1 MKAFSTLRMRLG
13 GWALNAIYAGLAM
26 AAAPLLLFRCTT
38 QGKYRTGWSQKLLGR
53 APARDGRNRCVWFH
67 AVSVGEVLL
76 LRQVVARLKSQS
88 PTLEIWISTTTSTG
102 HAVACEKFP
111 DAQVIYF
118 PLDFTW
124 SVRQAI
130 RRVRPDLVALVELE
144 LWPNFIAA
152 VHEAGVPLVLLNG
165 RMSERS
171 FRGYR
176 RISGI
181 VGRWLRKFTML
192 TAQTEQ
198 DASRLIALGGRPE
211 QLVVTGSVKYDGLEF
226 DRDNPATREL
236 REAFGILPGEM
247 VFIAGS
253 TQAPE
258 EEIALEAYERLKNDF
273 PNLRLMLVPRH
284 RERFEDVAALV
295 LRRGHAL
302 RRRSRPLETAQDK
315 PGCGRG
321 RGEGVEDGARPD
333 DVPLIRPVGHLLPAS
348 KLESQDAPLAG
359 RRLEVGRCGRLN
371 DHSPANPP
379 SDACPV
385 LLLDTLG
392 ELSAA
397 WGLADV
403 AFVGGSLTRRGGQ
416 NMLEPAAYGAA
427 VLFGPNTFNFRHAVE
442 LLLSRQGAKVVHSAD
457 DLEATV
463 RTLLSD
469 SGRRNDMG
477 RAARQALLSQQGATE
492 KSVALIET
500 LLETGAKTMSAAA

>member
-295 LRRGHAL
+295 VRRGYSL
-302 RRRSRPLETAQDK
+302 RRRSQRSGAH
-315 PGCGRG
+315 RS
-321 RGEGVEDGARPD
+321 EGAEDGAGMTG
-333 DVPLIRPVGHLLPAS
+333 VPLIRPVGHLHPAGP
-348 KLESQDAPLAG
+348 LESQATSIAG
-359 RRLEVGRCGRLN
+359 RRPEVDRCGHLN
-371 DHSPANPP
+371 DH
-379 SDACPV
+379 DARSV

-392 ELSAA
+392 ELSFA

-442 LLLSRQGAKVVHSAD
+442 LLLSRQGAKVVHFAD